1 MSALSNWLFD
11 PAGLTPHGFCLLW
24 EPWLIWTYA
33 TADVLIGIS
42 YLTIPIALAVVARK
56 RRDLM
61 FRPVF
66 LLFAAFILLCGLSH
80 FLSVVTLWVPAYGLE
95 ALIKSGTAIISLI
108 TAVVL
113 WRLLPSA
120 LALPSNGQ
128 MRAQEQALRRVAAE
142 AADRQQLLNLV
153 NLAAVMLRD
162 LDGTIRF
169 WSEGCC
175 RLYGWTAEEA
185 IGRSSHEL
193 LQTVFPMS
201 LADLNATLLRDD
213 GWIGELHHRARDGTE
228 IIVLANKVLHRHG
241 DGRSD
246 VLMENVTDI
255 TSLRQA
261 ETQLRRSEA
270 QFGSFVDTAVD
281 GFVIA
286 HSDGQIEWVN
296 RAMLSLFG
304 YDRTEELIGRNLRVL
319 MPAAEAARHDGYLAA
334 HRAGAP
340 PRAIGVPGRELLAIR
355 RDGSEFPIDLSVSSF
370 NTNGAHRITGTIR
383 DVSARKE
390 ADAALLVARAELASY
405 TAELERRVGERTTA
419 LANAEERFRG
429 IFESQFQLIQ
439 LLNLDGT
446 ILELNRAARDT
457 TDLTRGDI
465 IGEPLWKIGW
475 WRPGTERNRVREEI
489 AQAAE
494 GTMVRREVEINSADG
509 RTMWIDYSL
518 KPVRDAVTNKVTSII
533 AEGRDLTEKRD
544 LTNQLAQA
552 QKMKAL
558 GQLAGGIA
566 HDFNNILQAVSGAAA
581 LIEQRPGD
589 QDRVRRLTHTMLAA
603 ASRGTSITQRL
614 LSFARR
620 GELRA
625 TPIATSELLNSLRE
639 VLAHTLGSTITVTT
653 SVPPSI
659 PSVIADQPQLETAI
673 INLGTNARD
682 AMPDG
687 GTLVLS
693 AEVENVADDHHHPA
707 GLARGDYVRLS
718 VTDNGT
724 GMDAAIL
731 ARVAEPF
738 FTTKPLGQ
746 GTGLGLSMVKG
757 FAEQSGGS
765 LSIVSTPGKGTT
777 VTMWLRQAASDVVRA
792 EDNDEDTMHIAEIS
806 ARILL
811 VDDDDLVRETLA
823 DSLENAGFS
832 TLVASTG
839 LEALTLIESGEVVDA
854 MVSDLSMPGMNG
866 VTTIQKIRALRPRL
880 PCFLVTGYV
889 GERAALCA
897 GNDFTLIRKPVAGR
911 YLAAQI
917 EAAIEGAKR

>member
-120 LALPSNGQ
+120 LELPTNGQ

-419 LANAEERFRG
+419 LANAEARFRG

-518 KPVRDAVTNKVTSII
+518 KPVRDAVTSKVTSII

-589 QDRVRRLTHTMLAA
+589 QDRVRRLAHTMIAALAVAPRSLSACCPLPVA
-603 ASRGTSITQRL
+603 ASCGPRRSPPQSCSTVC
-614 LSFARR
+614 ARFSPTR
-620 GELRA
+620 SVPQSR
-625 TPIATSELLNSLRE
+625 SR
-639 VLAHTLGSTITVTT
+639 T

-659 PSVIADQPQLETAI
+659 PSLIADQPQLETAI

-693 AEVENVADDHHHPA
+693 AEAEQSLRMTTIPA
-707 GLARGDYVRLS
+707 GLAPGDYVRLS
-718 VTDNGT
+718 VSDNGT

-731 ARVAEPF
+731 ARVTEPF
-738 FTTKPLGQ
+738 FTTKPPGQ

-757 FAEQSGGS
+757 FAEQSGGG
-765 LSIVSTPGKGTT
+765 LSIISTPGEGNHGHD
-777 VTMWLRQAASDVVRA
+777 VAAPG
-792 EDNDEDTMHIAEIS
+792 
-806 ARILL
+806 
-811 VDDDDLVRETLA
+811 RERRC
-823 DSLENAGFS
+823 S
-832 TLVASTG
+832 
-839 LEALTLIESGEVVDA
+839 
-854 MVSDLSMPGMNG
+854 
-866 VTTIQKIRALRPRL
+866 
-880 PCFLVTGYV
+880 C
-889 GERAALCA
+889 
-897 GNDFTLIRKPVAGR
+897 
-911 YLAAQI
+911 
-917 EAAIEGAKR
+917 

>member
-120 LALPSNGQ
+120 LKLPSNGQ

-193 LQTVFPMS
+193 LQTVFPIS

-319 MPAAEAARHDGYLAA
+319 MPPPRRHATMAILPLTAPVPRRARSACPAVNCSPFGATARSSQSTSRSAHSTPTAPTALLAQFATSRAKRGRSCAARGSRRTCILYSG
-334 HRAGAP
+334 AGT
-340 PRAIGVPGRELLAIR
+340 PGRRAHNGIGQCRGE
-355 RDGSEFPIDLSVSSF
+355 GSMESS
-370 NTNGAHRITGTIR
+370 
-383 DVSARKE
+383 S
-390 ADAALLVARAELASY
+390 L
-405 TAELERRVGERTTA
+405 
-419 LANAEERFRG
+419 
-429 IFESQFQLIQ
+429 QFQLIQ

-457 TDLTRGDI
+457 IDLTRGGI

-475 WRPGTERNRVREEI
+475 WPPGAERNRVREEI

-509 RTMWIDYSL
+509 RTMLIDYSL
-518 KPVRDAVTNKVTSII
+518 KPVRDPVTNKVTSII

-653 SVPPSI
+653 SVPPFI

-687 GTLVLS
+687 GTLVS
-693 AEVENVADDHHHPA
+693 
-707 GLARGDYVRLS
+707 GRG
-718 VTDNGT
+718 
-724 GMDAAIL
+724 
-731 ARVAEPF
+731 
-738 FTTKPLGQ
+738 
-746 GTGLGLSMVKG
+746 
-757 FAEQSGGS
+757 
-765 LSIVSTPGKGTT
+765 
-777 VTMWLRQAASDVVRA
+777 
-792 EDNDEDTMHIAEIS
+792 
-806 ARILL
+806 
-811 VDDDDLVRETLA
+811 
-823 DSLENAGFS
+823 
-832 TLVASTG
+832 
-839 LEALTLIESGEVVDA
+839 
-854 MVSDLSMPGMNG
+854 
-866 VTTIQKIRALRPRL
+866 
-880 PCFLVTGYV
+880 
-889 GERAALCA
+889 GERC
-897 GNDFTLIRKPVAGR
+897 G
-911 YLAAQI
+911 
-917 EAAIEGAKR
+917 